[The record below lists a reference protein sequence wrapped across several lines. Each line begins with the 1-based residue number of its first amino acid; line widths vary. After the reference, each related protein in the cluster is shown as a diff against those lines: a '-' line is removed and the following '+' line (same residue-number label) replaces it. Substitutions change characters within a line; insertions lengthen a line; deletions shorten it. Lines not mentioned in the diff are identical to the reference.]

1 MLLALDLD
9 GTLLT
14 TDKRLSARNLEA
26 VSRAQ
31 QAGTTIV
38 LASGRHPR
46 SMARFADALHLRERG
61 GYVVAFNGA
70 QLIDYASGRTLFSQH
85 LPAEAV
91 PRLVE
96 WARRY
101 DLPILSFRGDT
112 IITEHPDDHYV
123 VENAANNRLAVEGVD
138 DLAAELL
145 ALYPVDAGGH
155 GMAVRSGEGS
165 DVAVCSGEGRVAAPT
180 MCPLGPPAKCL
191 LPGPPELLPEVEA
204 AMRADLEGVV
214 DVYRSAPHYLELV
227 PLGVN
232 KGNTLGRLLSLL
244 GRTCE
249 DLIACGD
256 QDNDISMIRLARLG
270 VAMGNAAANVQ
281 AAAEVVAPTC
291 DEDGVAHIIERYLL

>member
-31 QAGTTIV
+31 QGGTTIV

-91 PRLVE
+91 PRLVG

-112 IITEHPDDHYV
+112 IITEHPEDHYV
-123 VENAANNRLAVEGVD
+123 VENAANNRLDVEGVD
-138 DLAAELL
+138 DLAAALL
-145 ALYPVDAGGH
+145 ALYSADGVG
-155 GMAVRSGEGS
+155 SGIGVL
-165 DVAVCSGEGRVAAPT
+165 DGGEGRVVAST

-256 QDNDISMIRLARLG
+256 QDNDISMIHLARLG

-281 AAAEVVAPTC
+281 AAADIVAPTC